1 MTPLGGAGG
10 SGVLGGGGGGA
21 GSRSEAPLSGGHVG
35 AMKETIQAKKLWG
48 PGLREPHK
56 RERLRLASRDWEEPE
71 PPAPKHGG
79 CFEGG
84 RRLAYTKEQPPGFES
99 EEEGHADD
107 WDFPRVSGWAR
118 SKTTG
123 EKVARSGG
131 PDWPFAGG
139 AEGRPPLLGA
149 TRRRCQLRRRQRAR
163 RALRM
168 LLYSKCSSLAFP
180 WKLWGKLAGRG
191 RRRGS
196 AKQTRSSLSPGSQ
209 PDDDLKGCP
218 LEEEEEEE
226 EDCQG
231 GAKPGPCP
239 LRFRPRP
246 SPRLDYHL
254 GGAFA
259 PSPPRLSLLG
269 ALMGEEPGS
278 TPYPQY
284 AQLQRADGAM
294 EVGGEDGA
302 RLPAERSPPGSR
314 REAPT
319 LDGESGPA
327 GALPNGFA
335 SLDGDLNTLAAAASS
350 DPSIVI
356 SNVCSIGGAHAVE
369 EFFQAKDG
377 PGAPQKE
384 APPGEK
390 AAQHSPL
397 REEHVTCVQSILD
410 EFLQAYGS
418 LIPVSTDE
426 VVEKLEDIFQQEFS
440 TPQRKGTVQQLIQS
454 YQRMPGNA
462 MVRGF
467 RVNYKRH
474 VLTMDDLQTLYG
486 PNWLNDQVMNMY
498 GDLVMDTVPDK
509 VRPIPLVYLSQW
521 QSSVLAWGGV
531 LDVAHPSLPSPQN
544 VARQN
549 NDSDCGAFVL
559 QYCKF
564 LALGRAFSFTQQDMP
579 KLRRQMYKE
588 LCHCKLSV

>member
-1 MTPLGGAGG
+1 MANKGGEDPPEIVLALILLVAAAVIVAVSALGVVFVVKRCGHSTGRVI
-10 SGVLGGGGGGA
+10 SVFL
-21 GSRSEAPLSGGHVG
+21 RNKEHVG

-509 VRPIPLVYLSQW
+509 
-521 QSSVLAWGGV
+521 
-531 LDVAHPSLPSPQN
+531 N